1 MKKFG
6 TFSGV
11 FVPSFEAILGA
22 VLFLILPM
30 LVGGM
35 GLSNMLIIV
44 LLANT
49 ATLATAFSISDCT
62 TNLEN
67 IGAGG
72 MFAIAKRSLGRA
84 FGGSIGIQLF
94 LAQAASIGFYAIG
107 FADPLQ
113 SIASK
118 FPLWAEFAAA
128 NGLTILQQKQ
138 VIATGIALIAFIAG
152 LVGADFIVKIQ
163 MIIFV
168 ILSISVVSILVS
180 PFLGLQINGADFF
193 TSSANLS
200 GTGLALGFWGAFA
213 TFFPAVTGIDAGV
226 GMSGSLKNP
235 KKSLGKGTFIAIGV
249 TTVVYVAIT
258 FVFSY
263 IDPEILQ
270 IKNGQTPTAIDI
282 FSSFPVISYILLAGI
297 LFATGSSALSYFMT
311 SPRTAQ
317 ALTKDK
323 LLPKFLSFLEKDFK
337 ANGTEPRWA
346 TVVTF
351 LIVVP
356 VIWAGDV
363 TVASLVVGVCFLVV
377 YGWINLAAF
386 FERISGNPSFRP
398 TSKGHWMIS
407 LYGFIICMVV
417 IALFNLAVGIAIIA
431 SQILI
436 FSLLLKYKS
445 NNKLEGVWWGVYFS
459 LLNRGFKRMKI
470 IIQGTKNWRPIVGI
484 FGFVDD
490 KEYCDHMLQMG
501 NNISDYQGLAMINFL
516 KPAKLSGD
524 FSDFFKSGKVIES
537 KNDSFDDN
545 IVAISQA
552 SYPGNLNINTV
563 MLPVDKRINHVA
575 MIESLVSMGKN
586 VLLYNHGKT
595 SVYAE
600 ERIDIWWKD
609 EMNGNLMA
617 LLSYIIRQSEVKRK
631 ETKTA
636 VRMIRKLK
644 EGEDPDEV
652 RVYMQKLITGARLDD
667 ELLILNNDD
676 KSVTESISQI
686 SKDAKLILVGMPGG
700 DVGDIGKIFSLDK
713 VFFTR
718 DLKKFDNLPPI
729 LFVKAA
735 GVMSL
740 IE

>member
-35 GLSNMLIIV
+35 GLNKMLVIV

-113 SIASK
+113 SLAAK
-118 FPLWAEFAAA
+118 FPLWAEFASSA
-128 NGLTILQQKQ
+128 GLTVLQQKQ
-138 VIATGIALIAFIAG
+138 IIATGIALIAFIAG
-152 LVGADFIVKIQ
+152 LIGADFIVKIQ
-163 MIIFV
+163 MVIFV
-168 ILSISVVSILVS
+168 ILSVSVAAILLSPLFGLEISGVR
-180 PFLGLQINGADFF
+180 FF
-193 TSSANLS
+193 TSNPNIA

-226 GMSGSLKNP
+226 GMSGSLKDP

-249 TTVVYVAIT
+249 TTVVYIGIT
-258 FVFSY
+258 LVFSY
-263 IDPEILQ
+263 IDPELLSV
-270 IKNGQTPTAIDI
+270 KNGQVPTAIDV
-282 FSSFPVISYILLAGI
+282 FAAFPIIRYLLLAGI

-323 LLPKFLSFLEKDFK
+323 LLPGFLSFLEKDFK
-337 ANGTEPRWA
+337 KGGAEPRWA
-346 TVVTF
+346 TLITF

-398 TSKGHWMIS
+398 TSKGHWAIS
-407 LYGFIICMVV
+407 LYGFVICMVV
-417 IALFNLAVGIAIIA
+417 IALFNFVVGIAIIA
-431 SQILI
+431 SQIVI

-445 NNKLEGVWWGVYFS
+445 NNKLEGVWWGLYFS
-459 LLNRGFKRMKI
+459 LLSRGFKRMRI

-490 KEYCDHMLQMG
+490 KEYCDHILEMG
-501 NNISDYQGLAMINFL
+501 NSISDYKGLAMINFL
-516 KPAKLSGD
+516 KPHKLSGD
-524 FSDFFKSGKVIES
+524 FSDFVKTGRLIEN
-537 KNDSFDDN
+537 KNDSYDDN
-545 IVAISQA
+545 ILAISQA

-563 MLPVDKRINHVA
+563 MLPIDKRINHVNL
-575 MIESLVSMGKN
+575 IENIVSMGKN
-586 VLLYNHGKT
+586 VLLYNHGNK
-595 SVYAE
+595 SSYAE

-609 EMNGNLMA
+609 EMNGNLMS
-617 LLSYIIRQSEVKRK
+617 LLAYIIRQSEVARGS
-631 ETKTA
+631 TKTA

-644 EGEDPDEV
+644 EDEDPEEV
-652 RVYMQKLITGARLDD
+652 KEYMQKLISAARLDD
-667 ELLILNNDD
+667 ELLILKNDEET
-676 KSVTESISQI
+676 VIESISRI
-686 SKDAKLILVGMPGG
+686 SKDASLILVGMPGG
-700 DVGDIGKIFSLDK
+700 DVGDIGKIFALDK

-718 DLKKFDNLPPI
+718 DLKQYKDLPPV

-735 GVMSL
+735 GVMNL